1 MATAVAVKQE
11 KLNNIKALLAKAKG
25 HIADVLPAHMSPE
38 KMIRIVSAAASRN
51 PMLLECEPLSFVASV
66 ITASQLGLEP
76 VGPLQEAYLIP
87 YRNNKTGQY
96 EAQFQAGYRGL
107 IKLARNSGQ
116 IAGIEAH
123 IVYES
128 DEFEVNYGTGSYI
141 KHIPAMTDT
150 PGAKK
155 AVYAVAFFKDATT
168 KPQFEILTPAQ
179 VKHIKGKSKAQD
191 SGPWK
196 TDEDE
201 MWRKTAIKR
210 LCKYLPMSADLATAI
225 ELDNKA
231 EIGESQ
237 AEYIDIPFISDMAE
251 PVEDKSKSDKI
262 AEQLKINGGAE

>member
-51 PMLLECEPLSFVASV
+51 PMLLKCEPLSFVASV

-87 YRNNKTGQY
+87 YQNKDGVY
-96 EAQFQAGYRGL
+96 EVQFQPGYRGL
-107 IKLARNSGQ
+107 IKLARNSGLVS
-116 IAGIEAH
+116 GIEAH
-123 IVYES
+123 IAYEK
-128 DEFEVNYGTGSYI
+128 DKFEVTYGTNSMI
-141 KHIPAMTDT
+141 HHVPALTDD

-155 AVYAVAFFKDATT
+155 AVYAVAHFKDPEV
-168 KPQFEILTPAQ
+168 KPQFEVLTPAQ
-179 VKHIKGKSKAQD
+179 VGHIQTRSKVKSD
-191 SGPWK
+191 YGPWK
-196 TDEDE
+196 TDTDE
-201 MWRKTAIKR
+201 MWRKTAVKR

-262 AEQLKINGGAE
+262 AEQLKINGGA